1 MSLEKATRGH
11 TRRLKEESLGR
22 QMITVPNFEKEEME
36 YEELQWRRTGNAKK
50 S

>member
-1 MSLEKATRGH
+1 METATGEH

-22 QMITVPNFEKEEME
+22 QMITVPNFEREEME